1 MGRRSLHW
9 LCAQYAFGGKLCGLA
24 EAESGFHGYGGAA
37 ISKRG
42 VDRRSSAGAGD
53 RARRHAKFL
62 RRTGRTADGG
72 QAVYG
77 GGRCRQAQ
85 GGGVEL
91 RVVAETLWR
100 RRISHWA
107 VHLDGWRA
115 GDGCGYHAAR
125 LFLSGPQDDVL
136 GTRLV
141 HGGGPKPRQTFSAR
155 CGEIEAGSGARTG
168 KGGYG
173 RAGEAS
179 STAVS
184 GPQHQHRR
192 GGRWTMSER
201 WR

>member
-77 GGRCRQAQ
+77 GGRRRQAQ

-91 RVVAETLWR
+91 RAVAGTLWR
-100 RRISHWA
+100 
-107 VHLDGWRA
+107 LGWLLRTLL
-115 GDGCGYHAAR
+115 CGVSPAA
-125 LFLSGPQDDVL
+125 P
-136 GTRLV
+136 LV
-141 HGGGPKPRQTFSAR
+141 CSLPSDRSVEPASEMPAKSPR
-155 CGEIEAGSGARTG
+155 
-168 KGGYG
+168 
-173 RAGEAS
+173 
-179 STAVS
+179 
-184 GPQHQHRR
+184 
-192 GGRWTMSER
+192 ER
-201 WR
+201 E

>member
-125 LFLSGPQDDVL
+125 LFLPDRKTMYWEPASFTAADLNPDRHFLHVVA
-136 GTRLV
+136 RLKPGV
-141 HGGGPKPRQTFSAR
+141 ALERAKGDMDALAKRLQQQYPDHNTNIGAVVGGQ
-155 CGEIEAGSGARTG
+155 
-168 KGGYG
+168 
-173 RAGEAS
+173 
-179 STAVS
+179 
-184 GPQHQHRR
+184 
-192 GGRWTMSER
+192 
-201 WR
+201 